1 MRQNSQRAALWFW
14 SYDQSLVDGVVSLL
28 LCDWRDEILGRV
40 TRPAPAGVGPKGRSK
55 QAR

>member
-40 TRPAPAGVGPKGRSK
+40 TRPAPAGVGPKGGSK